1 VKYDSLKNCI
11 DALEKVRSA
20 YSSRLDTSVLVELD
34 DVIVQLKRLGESGQ
48 DEVELGTLSFQAL
61 RIISQIIELVSNIT
75 ELMKWP

>member
-1 VKYDSLKNCI
+1 MKYDSLKKCI